1 MSEIKLTADSGGG
14 TTSLK
19 APSTTTS
26 NADVVLKLPV
36 ADGSSGQVLNTDG
49 SGQLSFTTVSGT
61 TINNNANNRLIT
73 GSGTANTLEGEAN
86 LTFDGDD
93 LLLRSST
100 DGRRISF
107 ATDGTSHYMKYDN
120 TLSGIILNGY
130 GGIAFETFGTNE
142 RLRID
147 SSGRLLVG
155 KNATKA
161 SDGENTAKAQIES
174 TGNCMLDIAANGT
187 TSSDYAGLNLIRS
200 DGGSVNSHTAVDSGD
215 RIGRINFI
223 GADGS
228 DRFNSCA
235 SIRAFAAADFSAN
248 NCPGHLTFLTNS
260 GGAAPSER
268 VRITSAGNVGIGTT
282 SPQEILHV
290 KAASETVSSRD
301 GVIFGSTDSLA
312 ADKGLPLVWA
322 AHIGTDA
329 DYGIASICGRKEN
342 STSDNGAG
350 YLQFSTGNA
359 PGAIEERMRI
369 RSNGTLKVRCNNGGT
384 NSSTYNEST
393 NWNSFSCN
401 SSNGYD
407 FKLINT
413 NSSPAYT
420 YSLELA
426 AVANVNNTN
435 YRHIS
440 CTRNSESTS
449 RFAVFGNG
457 NVQNTNNSYGSFSD
471 VKLKENIVDA
481 KSQWDDVKALRV
493 RNFNFIDDD
502 TKTKLL
508 GLVAQEAETV
518 CPALIEDIKD
528 LTVNENGEKSETGTV
543 TKELKYSILY
553 MKAFKALQEA
563 QVRIETLE
571 TKVAVLEG
579 A

>member
-61 TINNNANNRLIT
+61 TINNNADNRVIT
-73 GSGTANTLEGEAN
+73 GSGTANTLNGESG
-86 LTFDGDD
+86 LTFSSSTLEVTNTIKLPDAGF
-93 LLLRSST
+93 LKFGVSNTAFLRGKDST
-100 DGRRISF
+100 DGYLQL
-107 ATDGTSHYMKYDN
+107 GT
-120 TLSGIILNGY
+120 
-130 GGIAFETFGTNE
+130 GGAE
-142 RLRID
+142 RMRID
-147 SSGRLLVG
+147 PSGRLLLG
-155 KNATKA
+155 KDTTKA

-187 TSSDYAGLNLIRS
+187 TSSSYAGLNLIRS

-235 SIRAFAAADFSAN
+235 SIYAFAAADFSVN

-528 LTVNENGEKSETGTV
+528 LTVDENGEKSETGTV

-571 TKVAVLEG
+571 TKVAVLEE